1 MWKFHIYHTVNVF
14 EPVPWELWIVC
25 SYCGKIW
32 TLVRDGRWAEM
43 DDGQRPP
50 FHWEPPLYTGTGGN
64 LSVPWRSVTT
74 LDTFMLG
81 CFSKERIQGH
91 PFLMSE
97 PQKFIFKR
105 IFRVLYFHPEYQ
117 LEGLG
122 EDGKPE
128 LDRGSFVKNYKIL
141 VKAGETVLY
150 GSEFSGLVVSFL
162 VWSYSRGRFRY
173 LGALR
178 VSFIWIIWMSCLI
191 TAKVTTVSSSSS
203 SLSSLSSL
211 LSS

>member
-1 MWKFHIYHTVNVF
+1 MFLSQCPENFGLFARTVGRF
-14 EPVPWELWIVC
+14 E
-25 SYCGKIW
+25 
-32 TLVRDGRWAEM
+32 RWSEM
-43 DDGQRPP
+43 GDGQRWTMGRDHL
-50 FHWEPPLYTGTGGN
+50 FTEN
-64 LSVPWRSVTT
+64 LPSTLALAATYQYHEGRSLRWILLCWVV
-74 LDTFMLG
+74 
-81 CFSKERIQGH
+81 FSKERIQGH

-128 LDRGSFVKNYKIL
+128 LDRGSFVQNYKIL
-141 VKAGETVLY
+141 VKAGGTVLY

-178 VSFIWIIWMSCLI
+178 VSFI
-191 TAKVTTVSSSSS
+191 
-203 SLSSLSSL
+203 
-211 LSS
+211 